1 MAVIPNEP
9 SHVAA
14 GFLLTAAVAVIT
26 LTILWKTRAALAP
39 ALYWVLH
46 LSLKLHRRL
55 CRPQVASGA
64 AESGSKQRSASVLH
78 VTAHDANS
86 GIIET
91 GLSIQ
96 PYRGPRRMHL
106 SPQRGAAE
114 AMQNGRQYLTF
125 TFSHLR
131 SHMCGHA
138 GESETANGST
148 TLQEPGWRPAA
159 FFFQLQ
165 PRWAP
170 PTQPPAMTQR
180 AWQVLASKAKVV
192 WFKEISTV
200 EVAGHGAASRPPSA
214 GEVQGVQL
222 LAASSG
228 Q

>member
-64 AESGSKQRSASVLH
+64 AESGSKQRAEHPAIQRTKKDASV
-78 VTAHDANS
+78 S
-86 GIIET
+86 
-91 GLSIQ
+91 S
-96 PYRGPRRMHL
+96 
-106 SPQRGAAE
+106 
-114 AMQNGRQYLTF
+114 
-125 TFSHLR
+125 
-131 SHMCGHA
+131 

-200 EVAGHGAASRPPSA
+200 EVSLGGFTCSIQRPTSL
-214 GEVQGVQL
+214 QC
-222 LAASSG
+222 
-228 Q
+228 